1 MTQMFFYALAGVIL
15 ASAFLVV
22 TVRNLFHCA
31 LALALTMFGVSGI
44 YLYLGQEFLAAV
56 QVLIYVGAVTVLI
69 IFGIMLTR
77 SVMDEHTRVM
87 NNQVFLSILA
97 AGAVLFVLFKVID
110 HSTFQTNN
118 SPVAVTAAAS
128 SAQPAPEVS
137 AAPPSSYQN
146 YQNDVASLG
155 AALLRPQNG
164 FAFAFE
170 FVSILLLSA
179 LVGAVVVARK
189 DPAS

>member
-1 MTQMFFYALAGVIL
+1 MTLTLFYILAGVIV

-44 YLYLGQEFLAAV
+44 YLYLGWEFLAAV

-77 SVMDEHTRVM
+77 RVMDDTARVM
-87 NNQVFLSILA
+87 NNQVLISFVA
-97 AGAVLFVLFKVID
+97 AAAVMFVLFIVVGN
-110 HSTFQTNN
+110 SSFQSSNHPPAAV
-118 SPVAVTAAAS
+118 SAPVEGALNPVPAAAYTD
-128 SAQPAPEVS
+128 EV
-137 AAPPSSYQN
+137 ATLAG
-146 YQNDVASLG
+146 V
-155 AALLRPQNG
+155 LLKPQNG

-170 FVSILLLSA
+170 FVSVLLLSA

-189 DPAS
+189 DPA